1 MVIGIEGLVGAGK
14 TSICRELLNIIPNA
28 VLLHGGNLY
37 RAIVYALLQEE
48 KNILKLKFKL
58 KKIDIKRLME
68 KYKIDI
74 KMENNES
81 VVYIDGI
88 KISEEELQSKASSLA
103 VSIVGGL
110 ADNTRL
116 FEYAKEY
123 IDNLK
128 SEYNVIVSGRALMEI
143 YPKQDYHIFITAD
156 LEERVK
162 RKCIQY
168 NGYELEKE
176 VRKNI
181 IKRDKLQ
188 KLAGFYKIYPNT
200 ITVDVTECKS
210 AKESAEKVYSIFCEE
225 GVKNNG
231 VY

>member
-1 MVIGIEGLVGAGK
+1 MRIGVDIDNVISTFNE
-14 TSICRELLNIIPNA
+14 ELLEEFLKHNKELGYSDEINENADYITRGMFNWKDGEVEAFYRDNIE
-28 VLLHGGNLY
+28 
-37 RAIVYALLQEE
+37 RIV
-48 KNILKLKFKL
+48 N
-58 KKIDIKRLME
+58 RLNV
-68 KYKIDI
+68 K
-74 KMENNES
+74 
-81 VVYIDGI
+81 DG
-88 KISEEELQSKASSLA
+88 
-103 VSIVGGL
+103 
-110 ADNTRL
+110 
-116 FEYAKEY
+116 AKEY

-231 VY
+231 VH

>member
-58 KKIDIKRLME
+58 KKIDIKGLME

-128 SEYNVIVSGRALMEI
+128 SEYNRYLESFRDFVNNVEKIEISGRVNTTVFA
-143 YPKQDYHIFITAD
+143 
-156 LEERVK
+156 R
-162 RKCIQY
+162 
-168 NGYELEKE
+168 
-176 VRKNI
+176 
-181 IKRDKLQ
+181 LQ
-188 KLAGFYKIYPNT
+188 KLNREARDVPEFVKKMSIDYSNAVDEKLKELEAEAKI
-200 ITVDVTECKS
+200 
-210 AKESAEKVYSIFCEE
+210 AREKANRAMFSSEIEE
-225 GVKNNG
+225 KILRREG
-231 VY
+231 